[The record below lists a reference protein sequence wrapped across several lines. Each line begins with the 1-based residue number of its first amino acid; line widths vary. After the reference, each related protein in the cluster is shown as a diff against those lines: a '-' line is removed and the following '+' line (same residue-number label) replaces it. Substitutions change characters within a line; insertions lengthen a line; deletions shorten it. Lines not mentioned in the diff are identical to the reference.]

1 MILNLFHYFTEHY
14 SLPYIFTYISFRSA
28 MASVCGFLIAALSGP
43 WAISKLRV
51 LKFGQEIRD
60 DGPQSHLKKSGTPT
74 MGGLLIISAVLL
86 SSIFWL
92 DISSVYN
99 WILLL
104 AIVGYGLLGLLDD
117 YLKIVRKNSEGLLAC
132 FKLMGQ
138 FILGIT
144 IGSLIYYYS
153 NEYTTLIY
161 LPFYK
166 EPVLDLGFW
175 HGIPYIAFVTLL
187 LMSSSNAVNL
197 TDGLDGLA
205 TGLILIA
212 LVPFAVIAYIIG
224 RADFAAYLF
233 LPHIPGASELSIGI
247 LALLGASLGFLW
259 FNSHPAQVMM
269 GDTGSLSYGAA
280 LGTIS
285 ILLKQEILLLIIG
298 GVFVLETVSVILQ
311 VLYFKRT
318 GGQRLF
324 RMAPLHHHFE
334 LKGWHENQVV
344 NRFWILGVIFAL
356 IGLLTLKIR

>member
-1 MILNLFHYFTEHY
+1 M
-14 SLPYIFTYISFRSA
+14 
-28 MASVCGFLIAALSGP
+28 
-43 WAISKLRV
+43 
-51 LKFGQEIRD
+51 
-60 DGPQSHLKKSGTPT
+60 
-74 MGGLLIISAVLL
+74 
-86 SSIFWL
+86 
-92 DISSVYN
+92 
-99 WILLL
+99 LL
-104 AIVGYGLLGLLDD
+104 AIIGYGLLGLLDD
-117 YLKIVRKNSEGLLAC
+117 YLKIVRKNSEGLLAR
-132 FKLMGQ
+132 FKLIGQ

-144 IGSLIYYYS
+144 IGSLIYYYK

-259 FNSHPAQVMM
+259 FNSHPAQVIM

-356 IGLLTLKIR
+356 VGLLTLKIR